1 MTSSEPKKNI
11 WNIVVP
17 IMVILLIVF
26 IVGVSYLLWSNA
38 VAESDSTNMR
48 TGVILNEI
56 NMSILPNGTIY
67 HLSEKD
73 FEEFP
78 AMARAIRNNSQKPT
92 EYGGR
97 KYYYVEL
104 SRDERIKFMNNY
116 PTYYP
121 GNFVGE
127 SNTYFEYNGKFYSFL
142 PPPPVP
148 TP

>member
-17 IMVILLIVF
+17 VLVILLIIF
-26 IVGVSYLLWSNA
+26 IVGLSYFLWSHA
-38 VAESDSTNMR
+38 VRESDSTNMR
-48 TGVILNEI
+48 TLVILNEI

-73 FEEFP
+73 FEDFP
-78 AMARAIRNNSQKPT
+78 AMAQAIRNNSQKPT
-92 EYGGR
+92 EYGGK
-97 KYYYVEL
+97 KYYYVAL
-104 SRDERIKFMNNY
+104 SRDERIKFINNY

-142 PPPPVP
+142 PPAPVP